1 MKPYQSVIVPH
12 GNDLC
17 FTHLYQG
24 EPRLVNVTADALDK
38 MRAADPTSN
47 SRTRTLRDNLEH
59 IVSIAERKI
68 DHGELPVVYPRDVAS
83 TY

>member
-24 EPRLVNVTADALDK
+24 EPRLVNVTADALAK
-38 MRAADPTSN
+38 MRASGSTSN
-47 SRTRTLRDNLEH
+47 SRTQTLRDNLQH
-59 IVSIAERKI
+59 IVRIAERKI
-68 DHGELPVVYPRDVAS
+68 NDGELPVVYPHDDAVAS
-83 TY
+83 